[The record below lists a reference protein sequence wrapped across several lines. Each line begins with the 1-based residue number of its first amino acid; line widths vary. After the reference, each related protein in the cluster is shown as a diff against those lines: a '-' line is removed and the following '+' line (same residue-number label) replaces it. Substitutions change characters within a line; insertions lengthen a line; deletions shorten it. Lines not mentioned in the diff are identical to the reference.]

1 MYNQTKTFCQSSMRR
16 THKNAIESVKRA
28 IRSNLIF
35 MYYALRLYNISTTKM
50 LERRI
55 SNNLYGYV
63 WMQRNAICPRFSA
76 QATNANRIKIRI
88 CNKEPAQYY
97 FFQLER
103 FLVRMFSLFLSL
115 SFSQDFRFVSM
126 WNLHQTRSYT
136 RKYGSKSLK

>member
-1 MYNQTKTFCQSSMRR
+1 MYNQTKTFYQSSMRR

-76 QATNANRIKIRI
+76 QATNANRIKIHI

-103 FLVRMFSLFLSL
+103 FLVRMFSLFLS
-115 SFSQDFRFVSM
+115 FSQDFRFVSM
-126 WNLHQTRSYT
+126 WNLH
-136 RKYGSKSLK
+136 